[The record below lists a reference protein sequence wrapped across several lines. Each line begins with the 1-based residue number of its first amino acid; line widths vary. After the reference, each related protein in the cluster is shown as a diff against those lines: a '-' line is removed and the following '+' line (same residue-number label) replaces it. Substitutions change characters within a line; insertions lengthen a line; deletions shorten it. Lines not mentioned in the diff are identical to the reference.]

1 FDVFFLSLF
10 SIRLVVIDP
19 LLSPAPGRRLAN
31 HNVAPGHP
39 ATQLCSIDSNA
50 VVSDFLHFQAGFV
63 DLELNVVPGARRVLM
78 ILVTWRGWKK
88 IYVSSL
94 FQNQNQTLKSVG
106 LAS

>member
-1 FDVFFLSLF
+1 VVSG
-10 SIRLVVIDP
+10 RLRP
-19 LLSPAPGRRLAN
+19 SSNNNTA
-31 HNVAPGHP
+31 GHSC
-39 ATQLCSIDSNA
+39 TNA

-63 DLELNVVPGARRVLM
+63 DLELNVVPGARCVLM

-88 IYVSSL
+88 IHVSSL